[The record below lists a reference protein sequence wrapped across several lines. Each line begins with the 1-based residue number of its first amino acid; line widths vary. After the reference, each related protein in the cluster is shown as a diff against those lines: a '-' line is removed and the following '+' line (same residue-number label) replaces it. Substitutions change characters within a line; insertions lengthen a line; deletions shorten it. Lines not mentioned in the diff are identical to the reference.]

1 MKIKVTEKQVM
12 ITELSQVIEGEY
24 GINECEF
31 ILPKSFD
38 GLCVTAI
45 FNGIPTPVVN
55 SKCFIPSLKNGNC
68 IVGVYAYR
76 ETLGETEVM
85 YSPRPTMF
93 FVDKGSFTED
103 IREAVIPQKFDY
115 DLYCEMLRD
124 YWADLIKSNTVPKYT
139 ENATEKQYYSAKAV
153 NEIFDVLG
161 EGLIDTFREDMEAL
175 KTELQG
181 EIDEQLGVIEN
192 GSY

>member
-12 ITELSQVIEGEY
+12 ITELSEVIEGEY
-24 GINECEF
+24 GVNECEF
-31 ILPKSFD
+31 ALPKSFD

-45 FNGIPTPVVN
+45 FNGIPTPLVN

-76 ETLGETEVM
+76 ETLGETEIM

-103 IREAVIPQKFDY
+103 VGEEVIPQIGDY

-124 YWADLIKSNTVPKYT
+124 YWADLIKSNTVPQYT
-139 ENATEKQYYSAKAV
+139 ENATEKQYYSAKAI
-153 NEIFDVLG
+153 NEMIG
-161 EGLIDTFREDMEAL
+161 GID
-175 KTELQG
+175 
-181 EIDEQLGVIEN
+181 N
-192 GSY
+192 GFY